1 MGKKSFL
8 LGICFVSVMIMFS
21 GCRFIRIEEEGRTP
35 VDYTVVKQTEL
46 PDEVLEIIEEKKT
59 EDFRLTCQNG
69 KDLYLIRGYGLQM
82 SGGYS
87 IQVEEF
93 TKTSNAMFFH
103 TKLLGPKTQVLSGE
117 PSCPVIVVKTA
128 FEDLPVEFE

>member
-1 MGKKSFL
+1 MGKRSFL
-8 LGICFVSVMIMFS
+8 SGICLLAVLTLG

-46 PDEVLEIIEEKKT
+46 PDEVLEIIEEKKE

-87 IQVEEF
+87 IRVEELSR
-93 TKTSNAMFFH
+93 TSNAMFFH
-103 TKLLGPKTQVLSGE
+103 TKLLGPQTAVPSGE
-117 PSCPVIVVKTA
+117 PSYPYIVVKTV